1 MICISLIMGDVEH
14 LFMCLLAICMSSLS
28 CHLWMTA
35 HYGDALYHHH
45 QPGYSKM
52 NFVHTIPN
60 TLCKSIQPFFCYPI
74 TNRDR
79 SFISIDKDYNQSL
92 LKRNSFFLFFFQCHS
107 PKSSHPRPYPTLV
120 LSHRVQKTV
129 LYLCV
134 SFAVSHTGLL
144 LPSF

>member
-1 MICISLIMGDVEH
+1 MTLIIYENVKRNPNCQSTPAFWAYIWNH
-14 LFMCLLAICMSSLS
+14 SKWLSSFCKAALMVTLS
-28 CHLWMTA
+28 CHLRMTA

-79 SFISIDKDYNQSL
+79 SFISIDKDYSQSL
-92 LKRNSFFLFFFQCHS
+92 LKKRNSFFHSLLRPLHSLFCNN
-107 PKSSHPRPYPTLV
+107 V
-120 LSHRVQKTV
+120 LR
-129 LYLCV
+129 L
-134 SFAVSHTGLL
+134 
-144 LPSF
+144 

>member
-1 MICISLIMGDVEH
+1 MKWYLIVVLICISLIMSDVEH

-79 SFISIDKDYNQSL
+79 SFISIDKDYSQSL
-92 LKRNSFFLFFFQCHS
+92 LKKRNSFFHSLLRPLHSLFCNN
-107 PKSSHPRPYPTLV
+107 V
-120 LSHRVQKTV
+120 LR
-129 LYLCV
+129 L
-134 SFAVSHTGLL
+134 
-144 LPSF
+144 